1 MNLLVY
7 GWTVNP
13 VIVQNPNRK
22 KLQISAKDEKNGST
36 VEYRS
41 AAEAS
46 WSAQLVLQL

>member
-13 VIVQNPNRK
+13 VIVQNPNLK
-22 KLQISAKDEKNGST
+22 MKQNGST